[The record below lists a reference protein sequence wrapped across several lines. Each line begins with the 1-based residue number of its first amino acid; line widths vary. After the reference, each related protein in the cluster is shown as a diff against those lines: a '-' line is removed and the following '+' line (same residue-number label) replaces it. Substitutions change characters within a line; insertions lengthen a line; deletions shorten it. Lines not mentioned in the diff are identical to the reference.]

1 MHESI
6 TMAEVGSIVKVSG
19 RRMATP
25 LGPPRPGST
34 PTKMPRIKP
43 TIISASVFHV
53 SSTLKP
59 YIRRP
64 NASIP
69 LTLVTEQGF
78 ERPLRHDD
86 VERDLESDEHDEREE
101 ERREQRLPGRDAA
114 DGHHEARD
122 QQEARHVQTEPLR
135 KQAKE
140 QGREEYLQHA
150 AQLVAGDEGFARVLA
165 REELPGEAPE
175 AGAGED
181 HRQIEREVAGLR
193 AGRIPPHAGAPVVE
207 REQPREREQRER
219 DDDVDRAIAG
229 HRRRIARR
237 RGRVL
242 DDDFVFGFRGHQ
254 LATKPASVIRLLLS
268 ASSSSRNLSM
278 SRPVRKTGFKAC
290 FSM

>member
-19 RRMATP
+19 KRIATP
-25 LGPPRPGST
+25 FGPPRPGST

-69 LTLVTEQGF
+69 PTLVTEQGF

-86 VERDLESDEHDEREE
+86 VECDLESDEHDEREE
-101 ERREQRLPGRDAA
+101 GRRE
-114 DGHHEARD
+114 

-140 QGREEYLQHA
+140 QSREEYLQHA

-165 REELPGEAPE
+165 REEPPGKAPE

-181 HRQIEREVAGLR
+181 HR
-193 AGRIPPHAGAPVVE
+193 
-207 REQPREREQRER
+207 
-219 DDDVDRAIAG
+219 
-229 HRRRIARR
+229 
-237 RGRVL
+237 
-242 DDDFVFGFRGHQ
+242 
-254 LATKPASVIRLLLS
+254 
-268 ASSSSRNLSM
+268 
-278 SRPVRKTGFKAC
+278 
-290 FSM
+290 

>member
-1 MHESI
+1 MQDSI

-19 RRMATP
+19 RRIATP
-25 LGPPRPGST
+25 FGPPRPGST

-122 QQEARHVQTEPLR
+122 QQEARHVQTERLP
-135 KQAKE
+135 
-140 QGREEYLQHA
+140 
-150 AQLVAGDEGFARVLA
+150 VTAGESL
-165 REELPGEAPE
+165 
-175 AGAGED
+175 AGAVGSSTT
-181 HRQIEREVAGLR
+181 I
-193 AGRIPPHAGAPVVE
+193 
-207 REQPREREQRER
+207 
-219 DDDVDRAIAG
+219 
-229 HRRRIARR
+229 
-237 RGRVL
+237 
-242 DDDFVFGFRGHQ
+242 
-254 LATKPASVIRLLLS
+254 
-268 ASSSSRNLSM
+268 SSSD
-278 SRPVRKTGFKAC
+278 FDAI
-290 FSM
+290 

>member
-1 MHESI
+1 MQDSI

-19 RRMATP
+19 RRIATP

-86 VERDLESDEHDEREE
+86 VERDLESDEHDEGEE
-101 ERREQRLPGRDAA
+101 KRGEQGLPDADA
-114 DGHHEARD
+114 SDEYHEARD

-135 KQAKE
+135 KEAKE
-140 QGREEYLQHA
+140 QSREEYLQHA
-150 AQLVAGDEGFARVLA
+150 AQLRARDEG
-165 REELPGEAPE
+165 
-175 AGAGED
+175 
-181 HRQIEREVAGLR
+181 
-193 AGRIPPHAGAPVVE
+193 
-207 REQPREREQRER
+207 
-219 DDDVDRAIAG
+219 VDRAIAG

-242 DDDFVFGFRGHQ
+242 DDDFVFGFRRHQ

-278 SRPVRKTGFKAC
+278 SLPVRKTGFNAC
-290 FSM
+290 FSI